1 MGDGMELETQR
12 IRQGHPAAFH
22 YGPAHVIVH
31 GNPAFLEAFGANCVG
46 QPARE
51 ALVGLPSEAFAL
63 MDVVY
68 REGRSLATRIKTSEG
83 PRRLVIAA
91 RRDPETG
98 ETYGVASHI
107 RPLTTETAG

>member
-1 MGDGMELETQR
+1 MEIEAQATR
-12 IRQGHPAAFH
+12 PVRAANPAAFH
-22 YGPAHVIVH
+22 FGPAHVIVH
-31 GNPAFLEAFGANCVG
+31 GNDAFLAAFGAGCLG

-51 ALVGLPSEAFAL
+51 ALVSLPSEAFRL
-63 MDVVY
+63 MDTVY
-68 REGRSLATRIKTSEG
+68 REGRSLATRIRTPDG

-107 RPLTTETAG
+107 RPVTPEAAG